1 MNLHEF
7 VDKKLTFKYHNQLNP
22 KFWSDEKLDSKVRM
36 RLIRIGQEW
45 AKFANIP
52 NSAIKDMIFVGG
64 NANYNYTEF
73 SDIDLHLVVDKDA
86 LPDCPDLLDDYLKDK
101 KQLWALTHDI
111 QIYGHDVELYAEE
124 EGTERP
130 ANQGVYSIK
139 LDKWLI
145 KPEKLKLEIDKRLL
159 KTKTRDMM
167 DKIDF
172 LIQNKSNDLDEFKK
186 LKEKI
191 RNMRSA
197 SIRKGGEFSIE
208 NLVFK
213 ELRNNGY
220 LEKLSDYTKSIED
233 KSLSLENY
241 GYQKRNQVRSSK
253 KSILVDF

>member
-1 MNLHEF
+1 MNLQEF
-7 VDKKLTFKYHNQLNP
+7 VDKKLTFKYHQDLNP
-22 KFWSDEKLDSKVRM
+22 KFWVSNKLKSDVKV

-73 SDIDLHLVVDKDA
+73 SDIDLHLVIDKDA

-101 KQLWALTHDI
+101 KQLWALTHNI
-111 QIYGHDVELYAEE
+111 TIYGHDVELYAEE
-124 EGTERP
+124 EGTPRP
-130 ANQGVYSIK
+130 SNQGVYSVK
-139 LDKWLI
+139 KDKWLVV
-145 KPEKLKLEIDKRLL
+145 PQRLNNEIDRDLL
-159 KTKTRDMM
+159 KSKTRDMM
-167 DKIDF
+167 RKIDF
-172 LIQNKSNDLDEFKK
+172 LISNKSDDVSEFKK
-186 LKEKI
+186 LKEKL

-197 SIRKGGEFSIE
+197 AIRKGGEFSIE

-220 LEKLSDYTKSIED
+220 LKKLSDYTTSIQD

-241 GYQKRNQVRSSK
+241 EYQSSIVK
-253 KSILVDF
+253 IGRRGNL